1 VHAPVLALF
10 GTASQVF
17 PARAGAKAI
26 ERTLRRGKNHDVTV
40 YLIPAANELM
50 RMVPLETAGK
60 WDWPRAAPG
69 YMASVTSWMQERARP
84 GGRSSSD

>member
-1 VHAPVLALF
+1 
-10 GTASQVF
+10 
-17 PARAGAKAI
+17 
-26 ERTLRRGKNHDVTV
+26 V